1 MWLQAV
7 RPHWLATGMAASEVK
22 ASTRGAVRILTV
34 LAEARKLVGTAVGC
48 RTDGLKA
55 ARPAGTDTTFRPDG
69 LKVASPGGTNTTC
82 RTVCTQKWAT
92 IVKTDLSV
100 R

>member
-7 RPHWLATGMAASEVK
+7 QPHWLATGTAASEVK
-22 ASTRGAVRILTV
+22 ASTRGVRILTV

-69 LKVASPGGTNTTC
+69 LKVASPAGTDTTS
-82 RTVCTQKWAT
+82 RTVCTQKWTT
-92 IVKTDLSV
+92 IVGTDLFV

>member
-1 MWLQAV
+1 MQAV
-7 RPHWLATGMAASEVK
+7 QPHWLATGTAEVK

-48 RTDGLKA
+48 RLDGLKV
-55 ARPAGTDTTFRPDG
+55 ARLAGTGTTTSRRDG
-69 LKVASPGGTNTTC
+69 LKVASPAGTNTTS

-92 IVKTDLSV
+92 IIKTDLFV
-100 R
+100 Q